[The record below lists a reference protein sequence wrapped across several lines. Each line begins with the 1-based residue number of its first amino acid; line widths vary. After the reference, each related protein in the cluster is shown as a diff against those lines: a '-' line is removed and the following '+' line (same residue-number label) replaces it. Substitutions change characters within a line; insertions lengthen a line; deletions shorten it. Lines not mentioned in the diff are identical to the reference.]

1 MIRGDDP
8 VARGEDGL
16 LDVLPEQVQ
25 VALLQ
30 IPLLW
35 LAVLW
40 WRAPRHGRPVWEDPP
55 IRVDAS
61 ETTVSTG
68 HLLQRAGRAG
78 DAGAV
83 LRQQALVEL
92 HSRLGIPED
101 VHGEE
106 LIVLVADRTRLPA
119 DDLRRALG
127 GPLPRT
133 DDELVDLAR
142 RTAALRRALHRV
154 DANRPPTDDLVPN
167 RSPDRE

>member
-1 MIRGDDP
+1 MPLATTRRRRHAQADDA
-8 VARGEDGL
+8 ARE
-16 LDVLPEQVQ
+16 
-25 VALLQ
+25 
-30 IPLLW
+30 
-35 LAVLW
+35 
-40 WRAPRHGRPVWEDPP
+40 
-55 IRVDAS
+55 VDDSVCKPA
-61 ETTVSTG
+61 E
-68 HLLQRAGRAG
+68 
-78 DAGAV
+78 DAGGGGVVPTPREHECAT
-83 LRQQALVEL
+83 LLRRQQALVEL

-119 DDLRRALG
+119 GDLRRALG